1 MPDQQHQSDEGRRS
15 AARGT
20 ADRRRSS
27 WRDFR
32 RTYPGF
38 VKTIAIGLIAMVAI
52 DGWLIAQRLKYDRE
66 IDRLRGSMTVAERQ
80 KTDMIVQ
87 SEQDKIR
94 MAIALARRQAQVD
107 KKLHLSVSLDSARMY
122 LEREGAL
129 LRTIR
134 VAFGAEGKVAAG
146 SDSIP
151 MPTPRGERTITE
163 FNANQIVLDGGTII
177 SAGGMPAPGDSAAT
191 GLRPGE
197 VRIAQSDMT
206 AILPNISAGMK
217 VYFY

>member
-1 MPDQQHQSDEGRRS
+1 MADQQHQSDEGRRS

-20 ADRRRSS
+20 GDRRRSS

-38 VKTIAIGLIAMVAI
+38 VKTIAIGLIAMLAI
-52 DGWLIAQRLKYDRE
+52 DGWLFAQRLKYDRE
-66 IDRLRGSMTVAERQ
+66 IDRLRGSMTSAERQ
-80 KTDMIVQ
+80 KTDLIVQ
-87 SEQDKIR
+87 SEQDKVR
-94 MAIALARRQAQVD
+94 MAIALARRQAQID
-107 KKLHLSVSLDSARMY
+107 KKLHLSVSLDSSRMY

-129 LRTIR
+129 LRTIP
-134 VAFGAEGKVAAG
+134 VAIGAEGKVAAG

-151 MPTPRGERTITE
+151 MPAPRGERTIAQFSSKE
-163 FNANQIVLDGGTII
+163 IVLDGGTVI
-177 SAGGMPAPGDSAAT
+177 SAGAMPAAGEMASLA
-191 GLRPGE
+191 LRPGE
-197 VRIAQSDMT
+197 VRISQSDMT

>member
-1 MPDQQHQSDEGRRS
+1 MPDQQDQSDEGRRS
-15 AARGT
+15 SARGT

-52 DGWLIAQRLKYDRE
+52 DGWLLAQRLKYDSE
-66 IDRLRGSMTVAERQ
+66 IDRLRGSMTESERQ
-80 KTDMIVQ
+80 KTDAIVQ
-87 SEQDKIR
+87 AEQDKVR
-94 MAIALARRQAQVD
+94 MAIALARRQAQID
-107 KKLHLSVSLDSARMY
+107 KKLHLSISLDSSRMY

-129 LRTIR
+129 LRRIP
-134 VAFGAEGKVAAG
+134 VAIGAEGKVAAG

-151 MPTPRGERTITE
+151 MPVPRGERTVTQFTARE
-163 FNANQIVLDGGTII
+163 IVLDGGTVI
-177 SAGGMPAPGDSAAT
+177 SAGSLPAAGDSTTAR
-191 GLRPGE
+191 LRPGE
-197 VRIAQSDMT
+197 VRISQSDMA

>member
-1 MPDQQHQSDEGRRS
+1 MDDQQHQADDGRRS
-15 AARGT
+15 AGRGT

-38 VKTIAIGLIAMVAI
+38 VKTIAIGLIAMLAI
-52 DGWLIAQRLKYDRE
+52 DGWLFAQRLKYDRE
-66 IDRLRGSMTVAERQ
+66 IDRLRGSMTEAERE

-129 LRTIR
+129 LRTIP

-151 MPTPRGERTITE
+151 VPAPRGERTITQFSSRE
-163 FNANQIVLDGGTII
+163 IVLDGGTII
-177 SAGGMPAPGDSAAT
+177 STGGMPAAGDSAAT

-197 VRIAQSDMT
+197 VRIGQSDMT

>member
-1 MPDQQHQSDEGRRS
+1 MADQQLESDEGRRS
-15 AARGT
+15 AARGS
-20 ADRRRSS
+20 ADRRRSK

-38 VKTIAIGLIAMVAI
+38 VKTIAIGVIAMLAI
-52 DGWLIAQRLKYDRE
+52 DGWLVAQRLKYDRE
-66 IDRLRGSMTVAERQ
+66 IGRLRGSMTEAERQ
-80 KTDMIVQ
+80 KTDIIVQ
-87 SEQDKIR
+87 SEQDKVR
-94 MAIALARRQAQVD
+94 MAIALARRQAQID

-129 LRTIR
+129 LRTMP
-134 VAFGAEGKVAAG
+134 VAIGAEGKVAAG

-151 MPTPRGERTITE
+151 MPAPRGERTIAKFSSNE
-163 FNANQIVLDGGTII
+163 IVLDGGTMI
-177 SAGGMPAPGDSAAT
+177 SAGALPAAGDTAAA

-197 VRIAQSDMT
+197 VRISQSDMT

>member
-1 MPDQQHQSDEGRRS
+1 MADQQPQSDEGRRS

-38 VKTIAIGLIAMVAI
+38 VKTIAIGLIAMLAI
-52 DGWLIAQRLKYDRE
+52 DGWLFAQRLKYDRE
-66 IDRLRGSMTVAERQ
+66 IDRLRGSMTSAERQ
-80 KTDMIVQ
+80 KTDLIVQ
-87 SEQDKIR
+87 SEQDKVR

-107 KKLHLSVSLDSARMY
+107 KKLHLSISLDSARMY

-129 LRTIR
+129 LRTIP
-134 VAFGAEGKVAAG
+134 VAIGAEGKVATG

-151 MPTPRGERTITE
+151 MPAPRGERTIAE
-163 FNANQIVLDGGTII
+163 FSSHEIVLDGGTVI
-177 SAGGMPAPGDSAAT
+177 SAGAMPTAGDTAA
-191 GLRPGE
+191 LRPGE
-197 VRIAQSDMT
+197 VRISQSDMT

>member
-1 MPDQQHQSDEGRRS
+1 MADQQLESEEGRRS

-20 ADRRRSS
+20 GDRRRSN

-32 RTYPGF
+32 KTYPGF
-38 VKTIAIGLIAMVAI
+38 VKTIAIGVIAMLAI
-52 DGWLIAQRLKYDRE
+52 DGWLVAQRLKYDRE
-66 IDRLRGSMTVAERQ
+66 IDRLRGSMTEAERQ
-80 KTDMIVQ
+80 KTDLIVQ
-87 SEQDKIR
+87 SEEDKVR
-94 MAIALARRQAQVD
+94 MAIALARRQAQID

-129 LRTIR
+129 LRSMP
-134 VAFGAEGKVAAG
+134 VAIGAERKVAAG

-151 MPTPRGERTITE
+151 MPAPRGERTISK
-163 FNANQIVLDGGTII
+163 FNAKEIILDGGTVI
-177 SAGGMPAPGDSAAT
+177 SAGSLPAAGDTAAA

-197 VRIAQSDMT
+197 VRISQSDMT

>member
-1 MPDQQHQSDEGRRS
+1 MADQQSESDEGRR
-15 AARGT
+15 ATARGT

-27 WRDFR
+27 WREFR

-38 VKTIAIGLIAMVAI
+38 VKTIAIGLVAMLVI

-66 IDRLRGSMTVAERQ
+66 IDRLRGSMTASERQ
-80 KTDMIVQ
+80 KTDLIVQ

-94 MAIALARRQAQVD
+94 MAIALARRQAQID
-107 KKLHLSVSLDSARMY
+107 KKLHLSVSLDSAKMY

-134 VAFGAEGKVAAG
+134 VAFGPEGKVATG

-151 MPTPRGERTITE
+151 MPTPRGERTITQ
-163 FNANQIVLDGGTII
+163 FNANEIILDGGTVI
-177 SAGGMPAPGDSAAT
+177 SAGSLPSTGDSAAT

-197 VRIAQSDMT
+197 VRIGQADMT

>member
-1 MPDQQHQSDEGRRS
+1 MPDQQHQSDEGRR
-15 AARGT
+15 ATARGT

-38 VKTIAIGLIAMVAI
+38 VKTIAIGLIAMLVI

-66 IDRLRGSMTVAERQ
+66 IDRLRGSMTASERQ
-80 KTDMIVQ
+80 KTDLIVQ

-94 MAIALARRQAQVD
+94 MAIALARRQAQID
-107 KKLHLSVSLDSARMY
+107 KKLHLSVSLDSAKMY

-134 VAFGAEGKVAAG
+134 VAFGQEGKVAAG

-151 MPTPRGERTITE
+151 MAAPRGERTITQ
-163 FNANQIVLDGGTII
+163 FNSREIILDGGTVI
-177 SAGGMPAPGDSAAT
+177 SAGNMPSPGDSAAT

-197 VRIAQSDMT
+197 VRIDQADMT

>member
-1 MPDQQHQSDEGRRS
+1 MPDQQPESDEGRR
-15 AARGT
+15 ATARGT

-38 VKTIAIGLIAMVAI
+38 VRTIAIGLIAMLVI

-66 IDRLRGSMTVAERQ
+66 IERLRGSMTESERQ
-80 KTDMIVQ
+80 KTDLIVR

-94 MAIALARRQAQVD
+94 MAIALARRQAQID
-107 KKLHLSVSLDSARMY
+107 KKLHLSISLDSAKMY

-129 LRTIR
+129 LRTIS
-134 VAFGAEGKVAAG
+134 VAFGPEGKVVAG

-151 MPTPRGERTITE
+151 VPAPRGERTITE
-163 FNANQIVLDGGTII
+163 FNSHEIILDGGTVIT
-177 SAGGMPAPGDSAAT
+177 AGNLPASGDTAGA

-197 VRIAQSDMT
+197 VRIGQGDMT

>member
-1 MPDQQHQSDEGRRS
+1 MADQQEQSDEGRRS

-38 VKTIAIGLIAMVAI
+38 VKTIAIGLIAMIAI

-66 IDRLRGSMTVAERQ
+66 IDRLRGSMTAAERQ

-129 LRTIR
+129 LRTIP

-151 MPTPRGERTITE
+151 MPAPRGERTITQFSPRE
-163 FNANQIVLDGGTII
+163 IVLDGGTII
-177 SAGGMPAPGDSAAT
+177 SAGSMPSAGDSAAT

-197 VRIAQSDMT
+197 VRIGQSDMT

>member
-1 MPDQQHQSDEGRRS
+1 MADQQLQSDEGRRS

-38 VKTIAIGLIAMVAI
+38 VKTIAIGVIAMLAI
-52 DGWLIAQRLKYDRE
+52 DGWLFAQRLKYDRE
-66 IDRLRGSMTVAERQ
+66 IDRLRGSMTTAERQ
-80 KTDMIVQ
+80 KTDLIVQ
-87 SEQDKIR
+87 SEQDKVR

-107 KKLHLSVSLDSARMY
+107 KKLHLSISLDSARMY

-129 LRTIR
+129 LRTIP
-134 VAFGAEGKVAAG
+134 VAIGAEGKVAAG

-151 MPTPRGERTITE
+151 MPAPRGERTIAQ
-163 FNANQIVLDGGTII
+163 FNSSEIVLDGGTVI
-177 SAGGMPAPGDSAAT
+177 SAGQVPAAGDSAT
-191 GLRPGE
+191 RGLRPGE
-197 VRIAQSDMT
+197 VRISQSDMT

>member
-1 MPDQQHQSDEGRRS
+1 MADQQHPLDEGRRS
-15 AARGT
+15 ASRGT
-20 ADRRRSS
+20 SDRRRST
-27 WRDFR
+27 WREFR

-52 DGWLIAQRLKYDRE
+52 DGWLFAQRLKYDSE
-66 IDRLRGSMTVAERQ
+66 IDRLRASMTQAERQ
-80 KTDMIVQ
+80 KTDLIVR

-94 MAIALARRQAQVD
+94 MAIALARRQAQID
-107 KKLHLSVSLDSARMY
+107 KKLHLSVSLDSSRMY

-129 LRTIR
+129 LRTIP
-134 VAFGAEGKVAAG
+134 VVIAQGGKVAAG

-151 MPTPRGERTITE
+151 MPAPRGERTITK
-163 FNANQIVLDGGTII
+163 FNPNEIVLDGGSVI
-177 SAGGMPAPGDSAAT
+177 SAGALPAPTDSAPP

-197 VRIAQSDMT
+197 VRISQSDMS